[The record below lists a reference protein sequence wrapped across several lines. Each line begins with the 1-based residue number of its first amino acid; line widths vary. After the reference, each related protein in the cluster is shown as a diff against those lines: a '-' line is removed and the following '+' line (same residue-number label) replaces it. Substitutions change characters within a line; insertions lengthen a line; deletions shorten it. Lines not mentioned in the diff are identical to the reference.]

1 MILIIFF
8 AAKISAFC
16 FETPSASTSLSLIF
30 NDTKNL
36 GLCFVPIP
44 QLICKEELSYISF
57 DNILV

>member
-1 MILIIFF
+1 MASVLYNRLFTKFIDDLNHFF

-36 GLCFVPIP
+36 GLCFVPDF
-44 QLICKEELSYISF
+44 L
-57 DNILV
+57 N